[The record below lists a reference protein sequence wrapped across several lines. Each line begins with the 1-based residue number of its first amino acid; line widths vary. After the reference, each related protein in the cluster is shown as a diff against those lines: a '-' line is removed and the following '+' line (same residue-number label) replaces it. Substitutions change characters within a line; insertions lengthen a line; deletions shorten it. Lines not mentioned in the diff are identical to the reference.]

1 MDIASS
7 NKQMWRGALSAS
19 LVATVIA
26 IVFFTIYLGA
36 PGFFG
41 SALASYVVLIFFS
54 VSIVVGIL
62 SRNSDPIS
70 VMALALMSYFTKLLL
85 IALFLIAVT
94 RLSEPDSLDRSAF
107 GISAL
112 VISAAWLSGE
122 VRAFFKLRL
131 ELPQPKS
138 QSKE

>member
-41 SALASYVVLIFFS
+41 SALASFVVLIFFFRFNPRWDIKQELRS
-54 VSIVVGIL
+54 DFSNGPCPNVLFHQALTNCPL
-62 SRNSDPIS
+62 SNCGH
-70 VMALALMSYFTKLLL
+70 
-85 IALFLIAVT
+85 
-94 RLSEPDSLDRSAF
+94 AF
-107 GISAL
+107 K
-112 VISAAWLSGE
+112 
-122 VRAFFKLRL
+122 RA
-131 ELPQPKS
+131 
-138 QSKE
+138 

>member
-1 MDIASS
+1 
-7 NKQMWRGALSAS
+7 MWRGALSAS

-26 IVFFTIYLGA
+26 IVFFTICLGA

-41 SALASYVVLIFFS
+41 SALASFVVLIFFS
-54 VSIVVGIL
+54 VSILVGIL

-112 VISAAWLSGE
+112 AISAAWLSGE

>member
-1 MDIASS
+1 M
-7 NKQMWRGALSAS
+7 
-19 LVATVIA
+19 
-26 IVFFTIYLGA
+26 
-36 PGFFG
+36 
-41 SALASYVVLIFFS
+41 VLIFFS

-112 VISAAWLSGE
+112 AISAAWLSGE

>member
-41 SALASYVVLIFFS
+41 STLASFVVLIFFS

-94 RLSEPDSLDRSAF
+94 RLSEPDSLDRSTL
-107 GISAL
+107 G
-112 VISAAWLSGE
+112 
-122 VRAFFKLRL
+122 
-131 ELPQPKS
+131 
-138 QSKE
+138 

>member
-1 MDIASS
+1 
-7 NKQMWRGALSAS
+7 
-19 LVATVIA
+19 
-26 IVFFTIYLGA
+26 
-36 PGFFG
+36 
-41 SALASYVVLIFFS
+41 
-54 VSIVVGIL
+54 
-62 SRNSDPIS
+62 
-70 VMALALMSYFTKLLL
+70 MALALMSYFTKLLL

>member
-26 IVFFTIYLGA
+26 IGFFTIYLGA

-41 SALASYVVLIFFS
+41 SALASFVVLIFFS

-62 SRNSDPIS
+62 CRKSDPIS
-70 VMALALMSYFTKLLL
+70 GRRECRT
-85 IALFLIAVT
+85 
-94 RLSEPDSLDRSAF
+94 
-107 GISAL
+107 
-112 VISAAWLSGE
+112 
-122 VRAFFKLRL
+122 
-131 ELPQPKS
+131 
-138 QSKE
+138 